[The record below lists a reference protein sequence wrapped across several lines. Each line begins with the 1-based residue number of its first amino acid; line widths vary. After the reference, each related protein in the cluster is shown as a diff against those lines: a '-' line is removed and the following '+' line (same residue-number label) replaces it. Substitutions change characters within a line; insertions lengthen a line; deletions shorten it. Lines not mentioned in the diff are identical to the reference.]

1 MEKRLKTNIKKKNK
15 KSGKKKEI
23 KSFFKKRL
31 SVFKSFFVKIFSKN
45 FNFDVFDILIIIVAS
60 CSMAALVTGFVIR
73 YRLEEKIKFNSVVTG
88 DALDEFISVY
98 NEVVNKY
105 YEEVDKEELV
115 DAAIDGMVEHLEDK
129 YSIYVSNDD
138 NSLSNELDSTYQG
151 IGIVTIE
158 NVVYD
163 VYKESSAYRE
173 GIKAGDIIV
182 SVNGTPIN
190 KDNYQELSELLKEN
204 DGTNVLGV
212 LRGNEELSFKVSI
225 ETITIPT
232 VSAEVKDYVG
242 KKIGYVDIDSFSKN
256 TFEEFQNE
264 MIKLEKEKI
273 NGLIIDLRNNNGGYI
288 DSAVNIANVLLKEK
302 SKIYTLVTKDKEE
315 DIFDDTENC
324 KEYKVVVLVNK
335 STASSAE
342 ILASALKDS
351 YGASLVGNL
360 TYGKGKVQTVKYYEN
375 TALKYTSAM
384 WLRANGES
392 VDGVGIE
399 PDFVV
404 DNVIKNNVLEDKQ
417 FDKAL
422 QLFK

>member
-1 MEKRLKTNIKKKNK
+1 MEKILKTSIKNNNKKNR
-15 KSGKKKEI
+15 KKKE
-23 KSFFKKRL
+23 KKTFLRKVWNR
-31 SVFKSFFVKIFSKN
+31 SKSFFVKFFSKT
-45 FNFDVFDILIIIVAS
+45 FSFDVFDVLIIIVAS
-60 CSMAALVTGFVIR
+60 CSIAALVTGFVIK
-73 YRLEEKIKFNSVVTG
+73 YQLKESVKFNSVVTG
-88 DALDEFISVY
+88 EVLDEFISVY

-105 YEEVDKEELV
+105 YEEVDKDELI

-129 YSIYVSNDD
+129 YSIYISNDD

-182 SVNGTPIN
+182 SVNGKPIN

-204 DGTNVLGV
+204 EGTNVLGI
-212 LRGNEELSFKVSI
+212 LRGDEELSFKVSI

-232 VSAEVKDYVG
+232 VSSEVKDYVG

-256 TFEEFQNE
+256 TFEEFQEE
-264 MIKLEKEKI
+264 MIKLEEEKI

-302 SKIYTLVTKDKEE
+302 SKIYTLVTKDKKE
-315 DIFDDTENC
+315 DIFDDTETY

-351 YGASLVGNL
+351 YGASLVGNV

-404 DNVIKNNVLEDKQ
+404 DNIIKNNVLEDKQ

>member
-1 MEKRLKTNIKKKNK
+1 MEKILKTSIKNNNKKNR
-15 KSGKKKEI
+15 KKKE
-23 KSFFKKRL
+23 KKTFLRKVWNR
-31 SVFKSFFVKIFSKN
+31 SKSFFVKFFSKT
-45 FNFDVFDILIIIVAS
+45 FSFDVFDVLIIIVAS
-60 CSMAALVTGFVIR
+60 CSIAALVTGFVIK
-73 YRLEEKIKFNSVVTG
+73 YQLKESVKFNSVVTG
-88 DALDEFISVY
+88 EVLDEFISVY

-105 YEEVDKEELV
+105 YEEVDKDELI

-129 YSIYVSNDD
+129 YSIYISNDD

-182 SVNGTPIN
+182 SVNGKPIN

-204 DGTNVLGV
+204 EGTNVLGI
-212 LRGNEELSFKVSI
+212 LRGDEELSFKVSI

-232 VSAEVKDYVG
+232 VSSEVKDYVG

-256 TFEEFQNE
+256 TFEEFQEE
-264 MIKLEKEKI
+264 MIKLEEEKI

-302 SKIYTLVTKDKEE
+302 SKIYTLVTKDKKE
-315 DIFDDTENC
+315 DIFDDTETY

-351 YGASLVGNL
+351 YGASLVGNV

-392 VDGVGIE
+392 VDGVGME

-404 DNVIKNNVLEDKQ
+404 DNIIKNNVLEDKQ

>member
-1 MEKRLKTNIKKKNK
+1 MEKKLKTNIKNNNK
-15 KSGKKKEI
+15 KSRRKKD
-23 KSFFKKRL
+23 KKTFLRKVWNKL
-31 SVFKSFFVKIFSKN
+31 KSFFVKIFSKT

-60 CSMAALVTGFVIR
+60 CSIAALVTGFVIR
-73 YRLEEKIKFNSVVTG
+73 YQLKENVKFNSVVAS
-88 DALDEFISVY
+88 DALDEFITVY

-105 YEEVDKEELV
+105 YEDVDKDELI

-129 YSIYVSNDD
+129 YSIYLNNDD
-138 NSLSNELDSTYQG
+138 NSLANELDSTYQG

-163 VYKESSAYRE
+163 VYKDSSAYRV

-182 SVNGTPIN
+182 SVNGKSIT
-190 KDNYQELSELLKEN
+190 KDNYQELSELLKAN

-212 LRGNEELSFKVSI
+212 IRGDEELSFKVSI

-232 VSAEVKDYVG
+232 VSSEVKEYVG
-242 KKIGYVDIDSFSKN
+242 KKIGYIDIDSFSKN

-264 MIKLEKEKI
+264 MIKLEKEQI

-288 DSAVNIANVLLKEK
+288 DSAVNIANVLLKEN

-315 DIFDDTENC
+315 DIFDDTETY

-351 YGASLVGNL
+351 YGASLVGNV

-375 TALKYTSAM
+375 TALKYTSAV

-422 QLFK
+422 HLFK